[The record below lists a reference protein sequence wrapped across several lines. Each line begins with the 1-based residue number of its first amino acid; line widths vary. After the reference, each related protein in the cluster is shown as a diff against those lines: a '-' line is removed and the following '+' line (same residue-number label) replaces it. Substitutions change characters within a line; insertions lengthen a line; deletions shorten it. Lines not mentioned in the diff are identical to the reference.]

1 MSTIASD
8 QNSATTIN
16 TLSNAAELAAGI
28 AMEVLN
34 QSFSSKEHEV
44 PTMDMVRLTAISR
57 IKTNHNL

>member
-1 MSTIASD
+1 MSTTASD